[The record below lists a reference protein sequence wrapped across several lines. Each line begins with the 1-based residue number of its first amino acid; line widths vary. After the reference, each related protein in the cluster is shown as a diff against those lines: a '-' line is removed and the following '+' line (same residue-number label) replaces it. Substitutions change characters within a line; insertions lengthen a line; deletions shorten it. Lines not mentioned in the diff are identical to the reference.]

1 MLRLLICA
9 GGTGGGIY
17 PAIAVLEALNQ
28 NEIEVLWVGSQNG
41 LDANLVRNAL
51 PVAYREIP
59 AAGLHGVGISDL
71 PRNIFRLIK
80 GFIAS
85 REILKSFRPDVIFFT
100 GGYLAVPMTIAGRSY
115 AKVVFV
121 PDVEPGLALKVISK
135 FAAKI
140 ALSIPASKQYFSN
153 QRKIVV
159 TGYPTRA
166 RFANIEIEE
175 ALRVFRI
182 SSQRP
187 TLLVFGGSRGAR
199 SINHAILAIIPELVN
214 FAQIIH
220 ISGEL
225 DWPMVSSYYEGLAP
239 SARQNYFP
247 YPYLHEN
254 MPHAMCAADLVVSR
268 AGASTMGEYPMLGLP
283 AILVP
288 YPHAWKYQKQN
299 ADYMVEHGAAVLLQ
313 DDSLTETLLDT
324 LKDFLLNPDKLAQ
337 MKINMLSLAHPQ
349 AAADIAQLILDCKK
363 EKEAGQ

>member
-1 MLRLLICA
+1 MICA

-17 PAIAVLEALNQ
+17 PAIAVLEALDQ

-51 PVAYREIP
+51 PVAFREIP
-59 AAGLHGVGISDL
+59 AAGLHGIGIRDL
-71 PRNIFRLIK
+71 PRNLFKLIK

-100 GGYLAVPMTIAGRSY
+100 GGYLAVPMALAARSCP
-115 AKVVFV
+115 KIVFV

-135 FAAKI
+135 LANKI
-140 ALSIPASKQYFSN
+140 ALSIPASKQYFADQS
-153 QRKIVV
+153 KLIV

-182 SSQRP
+182 TGQRP

-199 SINHAILAIIPELVN
+199 SINFALLSIIPELVN

-225 DWPMVSSYYEGLAP
+225 DWPTISSYYEGLSP

-299 ADYMVEHGAAVLLQ
+299 ADYMVEHGAAILLQ
-313 DDSLTETLLDT
+313 DETLNETMLDT
-324 LKDFLLNPDKLAQ
+324 LKDLLTNPDKLAQ
-337 MKINMLSLAHPQ
+337 MKINMLSLATPQ
-349 AAADIAQLILDCKK
+349 AAADIAHLLMDYKK
-363 EKEAGQ
+363 EKEVAQ